1 VFATA
6 FDDSGP
12 PLSSASADGDLR
24 RAVVGIAMGMNA
36 IAPGKEQEREHIP
49 QKGRGSP
56 DEVAGWIVRFADPAS
71 EWVTGQVIAVDGGL
85 GVT

>member
-6 FDDSGP
+6 FDYSGP

-24 RAVVGIAMGMNA
+24 RAVVGIAMGMTA

-49 QKGRGSP
+49 QKGEAIPMEWPDGSCGSP
-56 DEVAGWIVRFADPAS
+56 IQLPNG
-71 EWVTGQVIAVDGGL
+71 
-85 GVT
+85 